1 MQTAGKGSTDTCN
14 IVGLGSPAA
23 QSRKELEDAG
33 RVDKYSFRFA
43 DAKLVDVDGT
53 VTDTWSGNTIL
64 EREHAKKACGA
75 NDTVKAT
82 QTWWLEAYNAERLHQ
97 GWEPSTGSLLGDLRA
112 ALWRDHICRVQ
123 YLEDKMQEPRE
134 MGMAQQARDV
144 LKARDKKARYTA
156 ELLRLESGYLSSWIS
171 PFPYMRAVYLKGWL
185 KMQKE
190 PVAAGGTQTG
200 TWTRNSP
207 VRRSC
212 RIAPFPL
219 TTGPTTPPAATK
231 ANDSKPLRDPIHACS
246 VSLLKQTGAL
256 KDALFMCAV

>member
-1 MQTAGKGSTDTCN
+1 MDTCKV
-14 IVGLGSPAA
+14 VGLGSPAT
-23 QSRKELEDAG
+23 QSRKELVDAG
-33 RVDKYSFRFA
+33 RVDKCSFGLA
-43 DAKLVDVDGT
+43 DTTLVDVNGT
-53 VTDTWSGNTIL
+53 VTDTWSGTTIHVDQY
-64 EREHAKKACGA
+64 RDAKKACGA
-75 NDTVKAT
+75 NDTAKAT

-144 LKARDKKARYTA
+144 QKARDKKARYTA

-171 PFPYMRAVYLKGWL
+171 PLPYMRAFYLKGWL

-190 PVAAGGTQTG
+190 TAAAGGTQTG

-207 VRRSC
+207 MRRSC
-212 RIAPFPL
+212 RIAPIPL
-219 TTGPTTPPAATK
+219 TTAPTTPSAATK
-231 ANDSKPLRDPIHACS
+231 AKDSKPLRDPIHACS

-256 KDALFMCAV
+256 KDVPFICAV